1 MTQISLEISL
11 KYENI
16 NKVYGIKR
24 IIITIK
30 KIWIKIINKNE

>member
-1 MTQISLEISL
+1 MTEISLEISL

-24 IIITIK
+24 IIIK
-30 KIWIKIINKNE
+30 KFE